1 MKIDFFTNLESIY
14 NISVAEIK
22 DIFLEIIQEK
32 YKLGNLFINT
42 KGQIIEE
49 YFNQEGVKKSRK
61 VRLTKKH
68 YAKIRNQ
75 FFQKLLYY
83 SNLKYKEYLKKQ
95 YPYGV
100 IRGEIVDKTKQYYIV
115 KLKNE
120 SFRGY
125 LPFKKAIYTYEIG
138 EENWFH
144 ISKIR
149 ISKELKI
156 MLDEVSDELN
166 TFLVETML
174 SGFLIKK
181 IRFFKDFIK
190 IKTIPKLPKEKIE
203 LLKITFKKKVFVL
216 KGKNEKN

>member
-1 MKIDFFTNLESIY
+1 
-14 NISVAEIK
+14 VAEIK

-83 SNLKYKEYLKKQ
+83 SNLKHKEYLKKQ

-125 LPFKKAIYTYEIG
+125 LPFKKAICFMQKQMKWLRG
-138 EENWFH
+138 
-144 ISKIR
+144 
-149 ISKELKI
+149 
-156 MLDEVSDELN
+156 
-166 TFLVETML
+166 
-174 SGFLIKK
+174 
-181 IRFFKDFIK
+181 
-190 IKTIPKLPKEKIE
+190 E
-203 LLKITFKKKVFVL
+203 LLKT
-216 KGKNEKN
+216 

>member
-1 MKIDFFTNLESIY
+1 
-14 NISVAEIK
+14 VAEIK

-83 SNLKYKEYLKKQ
+83 SNSKYKEYLKKQ
-95 YPYGV
+95 YPYGIV
-100 IRGEIVDKTKQYYIV
+100 RGEIVDKTKQYYIIKFKN
-115 KLKNE
+115 KL
-120 SFRGY
+120 FRGY

-144 ISKIR
+144 FSKIT
-149 ISKELKI
+149 IGKELKI
-156 MLDEVSDELN
+156 MLDEISDELN
-166 TFLVETML
+166 SFLIESML

-181 IRFFKDFIK
+181 IRFYKTYIT

-216 KGKNEKN
+216 KDKNEKN